1 MKTIWLGVA
10 GAVLLSA
17 TAHAAPPAGAANVAK
32 AASAY
37 RHADYAQALAKEGV
51 RVHFLLTCFACA
63 DGRFWR
69 GRRGGTV
76 GLRWP
81 DGSGRGRGRVGV
93 AGGCG

>member
-1 MKTIWLGVA
+1 MAVSEDFRETHKSQKNHENRSTKT
-10 GAVLLSA
+10 
-17 TAHAAPPAGAANVAK
+17 
-32 AASAY
+32 
-37 RHADYAQALAKEGV
+37 GV

-69 GRRGGTV
+69 GRRGGIV

-81 DGSGRGRGRVGV
+81 DGSGRDRGRVGV